1 MKRSFIVFLALM
13 MVLVFGL
20 VACGGDDTPTTTTT
34 TTSTTTTSSTGST
47 TAPTYAT
54 VTLQLDANTSA
65 ASDVTSQTVRVGE
78 NVVFS
83 LSFAQGYKFASA
95 TAGTYDATLGTLTIE
110 NVTENMTVS
119 VYSTDDRYV
128 TVTLKGSVYYNA
140 TDAEGNKLTTKA
152 QTVLK
157 GETVVFYIAATGNRG
172 IESVESGSYDA
183 QTGKLSFENV
193 TADTSCKVN
202 VKKHTIVYHA
212 NNGTAG
218 TVTQEPSFKY
228 YTAPNTKWDDGS
240 FISAGKVLI
249 EYNTKADGTGES
261 FSLGS
266 KVHLFSPYKA
276 QLDLYCIWATETP
289 TSDFT
294 FSSTVK
300 VNGTTGYAITK
311 YKGNADTVVLPTKY
325 NGKPVV
331 QINAGAFENKTMKT
345 LVTNK
350 NLLKV
355 ASGAFVGCSSLNTM
369 YFANSIWEIPDNAF
383 DAATYSNFHNFYLNA
398 TKAPSQT
405 HSYDGFYR
413 VKWDR
418 LMATEGQKRLIFV
431 SGSSSLWGVSSE
443 YLQKLLDEEY
453 AVVNYGTIRTTS
465 SMLYFEAISNV
476 VDGDDTIILAPE
488 CSSLYQM
495 GGTSLGGGNCK
506 HKVFR
511 DVEGVYNIFRYV
523 DIANY
528 TNYFS
533 GLTEY
538 NQDHCANEKDYE
550 WYPNANATAT
560 SYPVVK
566 LDYPGANSTINKYG
580 DLINNNTKNKTSSTY
595 SGKVTSFDGKTYNYA
610 DTDNTANIADYAAN
624 FNKIAAIA
632 EGRGAKVFF
641 GFCPVN
647 EKSLTIDADPAVYDA
662 LVAQLYDF
670 DILGSSE
677 DHVFANNLFYDADQH
692 HVTNKGTVKHTY
704 QFYLDLC
711 EAFDIEV
718 KYDANAFKGTIAG
731 CAW

>member
-20 VACGGDDTPTTTTT
+20 VACGGDETTTTTTTAKPTTTTT
-34 TTSTTTTSSTGST
+34 TTSTTTPSQFI
-47 TAPTYAT
+47 
-54 VTLQLDANTSA
+54 VTLQLDANISA
-65 ASDVTSQTVRVGE
+65 ASDIISKVVRPGE
-78 NVVFS
+78 SAVFT

-95 TAGTYDATLGTLTIE
+95 SAGTYDADTGKLTIT
-110 NVTENMTVS
+110 NVNENMTVS
-119 VYSTDDRYV
+119 VTSMEDKYV
-128 TVTLKGSVYYNA
+128 TVTLTGSIYYKA
-140 TDAEGNKLTTKA
+140 SDAQGNELSGRA
-152 QTVLK
+152 QTVVK
-157 GETVVFYIAATGNRG
+157 GEDVVFYIKGFSNRG
-172 IESVESGSYDA
+172 IESVAGGTYDA
-183 QTGKLSFENV
+183 ATGKLTFENV
-193 TADTSCKVN
+193 TADISCKVN
-202 VKKHTIVYHA
+202 AKKHTIVYHA
-212 NNGTAG
+212 NNGTTN
-218 TVTQEPSFKY
+218 TVVQEPSFKF

-240 FISAGKVLI
+240 FTNSGKVLI

-276 QLDLYCIWATETP
+276 QLDLYCIWAEETA
-289 TSDFT
+289 TSEFS
-294 FSSTVK
+294 FSSSTVK

-325 NGKPVV
+325 NNRPVI
-331 QINAGAFENKTMKT
+331 QINAGAFTDKTMKT

-355 ASGAFVGCSSLNTM
+355 QSGAFVGCSSLNTM
-369 YFANSIWEIPDNAF
+369 YFANNIYEIPDDAF
-383 DAATYSNFHNFYLNA
+383 DAATYSNFHNFYINA
-398 TKAPSQT
+398 TRAPRNT
-405 HSYDGFYR
+405 KYFDGAYR

-418 LMATEGQKRLIFV
+418 LMATEGQKRIIFV
-431 SGSSSLWGVSSE
+431 SGSSSLWGVSSQ
-443 YLQKLLDEEY
+443 YLEKLLDGEY

-465 SMLYFEAISNV
+465 SALYFEAISNV
-476 VDGDDTIILAPE
+476 VDDDDTIILAPE

-495 GGTSLGGGNCK
+495 GGTSLGGGNTK

-511 DVEGVYNIFRYV
+511 DVEGAYNIFRYV

-538 NQDHCANEKDYE
+538 NQSNYNSEALDYE
-550 WYPNANATAT
+550 WYLGTTAT
-560 SYPVVK
+560 NYPI
-566 LDYPGANSTINKYG
+566 YNYGSPSPGTIINEYG
-580 DLINNNTKNKTSSTY
+580 DLISGDGKNQTKSSY
-595 SGKVTSFDGKTYNYA
+595 SGKIASLDGFTYNYA
-610 DTDNTANIADYAAN
+610 DNANTAEIADYAAQ
-624 FNKIAAIA
+624 FNRIAAIA
-632 EGRGAKVFF
+632 EGKGAKVFF

-647 EKSLTIDADPAVYDA
+647 EKSLTVDADPATYDA
-662 LVAQLYDF
+662 LLESLYDF

-677 DHVFANNLFYDADQH
+677 DHIFANNLFYNADQH
-692 HVTNKGTVKHTY
+692 HLTNYGTVKHTY

-718 KYDANAFKGTIAG
+718 RYDANAFKGTIEG

>member
-20 VACGGDDTPTTTTT
+20 VACGGDETTTTTTTAKPTTTT
-34 TTSTTTTSSTGST
+34 TTSTTTPSQFI
-47 TAPTYAT
+47 
-54 VTLQLDANTSA
+54 VTLQLDANISA
-65 ASDVTSQTVRVGE
+65 ASDIISKVVRPGE
-78 NVVFS
+78 SAVFT

-95 TAGTYDATLGTLTIE
+95 SAGTYDADTGKLTIT
-110 NVTENMTVS
+110 NVNENMTVS
-119 VYSTDDRYV
+119 VTSMEDKYA
-128 TVTLKGSVYYNA
+128 TVTLTGSIYYKA
-140 TDAEGNKLTTKA
+140 TDAQGNALPTKA
-152 QTVLK
+152 LTVLK
-157 GETVVFYIAATGNRG
+157 GEDVVFYIRGTSNRG
-172 IESVESGSYDA
+172 IESVAGGTYDA
-183 QTGKLSFENV
+183 ATGKLTFSNV
-193 TADTSCKVN
+193 TEDISCKVN
-202 VKKHTIVYHA
+202 VKKYTIVYHA
-212 NNGTAG
+212 NNGTTN
-218 TVTQEPSFKY
+218 TVVQEPSFAY

-240 FISAGKVLI
+240 FTNSGKVLI

-276 QLDLYCIWATETP
+276 QLDLYCIWAEETA
-289 TSDFT
+289 TSEFS
-294 FSSTVK
+294 FSSSTVK

-325 NGKPVV
+325 NNRPVV
-331 QINAGAFENKTMKT
+331 QINTGAFENKTMKT

-355 ASGAFVGCSSLNTM
+355 QSGAFVGCSSLNTM
-369 YFANSIWEIPDNAF
+369 YFANSIWEIPDDAF

-405 HSYDGFYR
+405 KYFDGFYR

-418 LMATEGQKRLIFV
+418 LMATEGQKRIIFV
-431 SGSSSLWGVSSE
+431 SGSSSLWGISSE
-443 YLQKLLDEEY
+443 YLEKLLDEEY

-476 VDGDDTIILAPE
+476 VDDDDTIILAPE

-495 GGTSLGGGNCK
+495 GGTSLGGGNTK
-506 HKVFR
+506 FKVFR
-511 DVEGVYNIFRYV
+511 DVEGAYNIFRYV

-538 NQDHCANEKDYE
+538 NQTKCGEANDYE
-550 WYPNANATAT
+550 WYPDASATST
-560 SYPVVK
+560 SYPVYK
-566 LDYPGANSTINKYG
+566 LTYPGANSTINKYG
-580 DLINNNTKNKTSSTY
+580 DLINNNTKNQTKSTY

-624 FNKIAAIA
+624 FNKVAAIA
-632 EGRGAKVFF
+632 EGKGAKVFF

-647 EKSLTIDADPAVYDA
+647 EKSLTIDADSAAYDA
-662 LVAQLYDF
+662 LVASLYDF

-677 DHVFANNLFYDADQH
+677 DHVFANNLFYNADQH

-704 QFYLDLC
+704 QFYLDIC

-718 KYDANAFKGTIAG
+718 KYDANAFKGTIDG